1 MADIQWLEIGGDS
14 VEVSWVFPDGN
25 KVNWRHLPPIV
36 FLHHGFGSVGD
47 WGAFPSRIAS
57 ATGKPCLI
65 YSRRG
70 CGGSSALRNA
80 RNSQY
85 LHDEARNFLPMV
97 LDGLG
102 IGTCHLYG
110 HSDGATIALLFASA
124 FPERS
129 LTGVVEAPHVFA
141 EPLTLQ
147 GVFALH
153 TRFERDPT
161 LRNRVARHH
170 SDPEGAFYNWSRVWL
185 SPDFQRWTILD
196 ELPKLRMPLL
206 AIQGT
211 CDPFGTVKH
220 VEHITAL
227 AGGVV
232 SVLELAGTRH
242 VPHQEAEP
250 KVISAVSGFLNGGL
264 RH

>member
-1 MADIQWLEIGGDS
+1 MADIQRLVIGGDS
-14 VEVSWVFPDGN
+14 IEISWAFPDGN
-25 KVNWRHLPPIV
+25 DGNWRQMPPIV
-36 FLHHGFGSVGD
+36 FLHHGFGCIGD
-47 WGAFPSRIAS
+47 WGVFPLQIAR

-70 CGGSSALRNA
+70 CGASSALRNA

-102 IGTCHLYG
+102 IGACHLYG

-129 LTGVVEAPHVFA
+129 LTGIVEAPHVFA

-147 GVFALH
+147 GVLALH
-153 TRFERDPT
+153 ARFENDAT
-161 LRNRVARHH
+161 LRKKVAQHH
-170 SDPEGAFYNWSRVWL
+170 SDPEGAFYNWSRVWI
-185 SPDFQRWTILD
+185 SPEFRGWTILD

-211 CDPFGTVKH
+211 RDPFGTTKH
-220 VEHITAL
+220 VEHIAAL

-232 SVLELAGTRH
+232 KVLELADTRH
-242 VPHQEAEP
+242 VPHQEAELA
-250 KVISAVSGFLNGGL
+250 VLRAVSSFLNGGL
-264 RH
+264 AH